1 MTKRSFSYNDIVNM
15 KSGNIY
21 SSMGKSIDPQLTSA
35 PRATFGREK
44 RSTSLKRFD
53 GK

>member
-15 KSGNIY
+15 KSGTIY